1 MARFT
6 AIPQIPATDISS
18 WQYFTLTAIKEN
30 VELLTGTRGEVDG
43 ASKALTKGSVAVTG
57 APEQR
62 MKQVTAQGTGF
73 TLEGATVPSL
83 DDYALLVGN
92 VQSLANDVASL
103 RATLNA
109 LITQLRG

>member
-1 MARFT
+1 VARFT
-6 AIPQIPATDISS
+6 AISQIPQTDVPP
-18 WQYFTLTAIKEN
+18 WQYIILSSLKEN

-43 ASKALTKGSVAVTG
+43 SSRAVTKGGIAVTG
-57 APEQR
+57 APTQT
-62 MKQVTAQGTGF
+62 MQQVTAQGAGF
-73 TLEGATVPSL
+73 SVGSGAVPTLS
-83 DDYALLVGN
+83 DYALLVGN